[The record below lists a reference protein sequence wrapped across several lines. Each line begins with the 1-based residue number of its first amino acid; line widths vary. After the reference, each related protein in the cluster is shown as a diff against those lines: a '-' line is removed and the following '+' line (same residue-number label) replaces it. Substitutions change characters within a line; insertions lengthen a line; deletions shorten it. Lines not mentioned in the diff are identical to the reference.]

1 MWPLTLNSGPIS
13 IQVTCLMLLSDVNV
27 MCLLM
32 LQIDELLSL
41 GVNVTVYNG
50 QVMAAQLLCVFLL
63 RVRSAWFFFLREL
76 SAWFYIYKF
85 SISFKH

>member
-63 RVRSAWFFFLREL
+63 RVRSAWFFF
-76 SAWFYIYKF
+76 F
-85 SISFKH
+85 

>member
-1 MWPLTLNSGPIS
+1 
-13 IQVTCLMLLSDVNV
+13 

-50 QVMAAQLLCVFLL
+50 QVMIAQLLSSFLVCTPQCLVLYIQINSVFP
-63 RVRSAWFFFLREL
+63 S
-76 SAWFYIYKF
+76 STKF
-85 SISFKH
+85 SNIFLHPDQLDVICSVIGAEAWVEKLK